1 MNIIF
6 KYDIDKDVENF
17 VKSTKSVNS
26 KEPTKFFLL
35 FLREFN
41 NPTVVNEL
49 DVKKFVE
56 NYIKKNNVNTQ
67 EKTDELQKRWG
78 DIEAESITRL
88 ERIFK
93 IKYPS
98 NEVTAYLTT
107 NERCTYN
114 TKENYF
120 FVNLNNIQSN
130 RTVIHELFHF
140 YTWHAIHEELTSK
153 GVTASQ
159 YNDIKE
165 SLTDLLN
172 LEFKDLLDGAID
184 RGYPQHQEIRAKI
197 RDLWEFEKDINK
209 LVLNLI
215 I

>member
-1 MNIIF
+1 MKITF

-17 VKSTKSVNS
+17 VKSTKSINS
-26 KEPTKFFLL
+26 KEPTKLFLL
-35 FLREFN
+35 FSGEFN

-56 NYIKKNNVNTQ
+56 DYLQKNNINIQ
-67 EKTDELQKRWG
+67 EKTEELQSRW
-78 DIEAESITRL
+78 DTIQAESIIRL

-93 IKYPS
+93 IKYPI
-98 NEVTAYLTT
+98 NEVIAYLTT

-120 FVNLNNIQSN
+120 FVNLNNAQSN

-140 YTWHAIHEELTSK
+140 YTWHTIHEELTNK
-153 GVTASQ
+153 GVTAIQ

-172 LEFKDLLDGAID
+172 VEFKDLLDGAVD
-184 RGYPQHQEIRAKI
+184 KGYPQHQEMRANIRS
-197 RDLWEFEKDINK
+197 LWEIEKDINK

-215 I
+215 

>member
-1 MNIIF
+1 MNITF

-26 KEPTKFFLL
+26 KEPTKLFLL
-35 FLREFN
+35 FSGEFDK
-41 NPTVVNEL
+41 PTDINEL

-56 NYIKKNNVNTQ
+56 YYLQKNNINTQ
-67 EKTDELQKRWG
+67 EKTDELQKRW
-78 DIEAESITRL
+78 DIVEGQSIARL

-93 IKYPS
+93 IKYPA
-98 NEVTAYLTT
+98 NVVTAYLTT

-120 FVNLNNIQSN
+120 FVNLNNAQSN

-140 YTWHAIHEELTSK
+140 YTWYAIHEELTNK
-153 GVTASQ
+153 GVTAIQ

-172 LEFKDLLDGAID
+172 IEFKDLLDGAVD
-184 RGYPQHQEIRAKI
+184 KGYPQHQDMRAKI
-197 RDLWEFEKDINK
+197 RDLWKTEKDIKK

-215 I
+215 